1 MNISNKE
8 EKDYFTEIN
17 QKDEEIKNLEI
28 AYKKEINIKKKYEN
42 EIKKLNEK
50 MKEFSKNNN
59 GQFIISSEFNS
70 LWNNLS
76 VELSLFEDYYEYP
89 NILYHLIHELFC
101 ILENNINEK
110 IEYIKESFIEVL
122 CPGNEK
128 INIKDLNEILKS
140 LIRQNI
146 KKIFLEG
153 KENNDIEFSL
163 IKNNYLNFFMVHICN
178 YNDNNLYKNFFNIIS
193 NERFPILIKI
203 IKTILIYTKYND
215 TDLKLEIKETSN
227 RNITIKQF
235 DKTEKVISINS
246 KNINEKINGIFLL
259 KPPFLKNGFNLSN
272 SIYPIIL
279 EIKNNKLK
287 TLKEEIE
294 EYNHKIQKKIHNEFK
309 SKHNSKLKLIF
320 KSNIFQLSKKTLN
333 ETQRNKINKTTT
345 ERNLSSNYF
354 FTHSNQSFKGII
366 LNNTLSQRESKRP
379 QSHLKYKKKKTFL
392 INEPEFKNEIQKN
405 KSYFLSKHIFQDLM
419 KLDKN
424 TIKIKL
430 TKNPF
435 VLKNLKSEK
444 ENLRNKRINNNSISE
459 TTVTYDNSSN
469 NTLKKNCN
477 VIHTC
482 PQKKYIFDGN
492 SKNYLFQN
500 SSRKKFNKIFS
511 FRKSFNNNCNYINNI
526 YVNKLNIK
534 SLIDIQIKTFANLT
548 NKNNRT
554 INSVK
559 AICQK

>member
-28 AYKKEINIKKKYEN
+28 AKKKEINIKKKYEN

-193 NERFPILIKI
+193 NEKFPILIKI

-354 FTHSNQSFKGII
+354 FTHSNQSFKGLII
-366 LNNTLSQRESKRP
+366 NNTLSQRDNKRP
-379 QSHLKYKKKKTFL
+379 QSHLKYKKKK
-392 INEPEFKNEIQKN
+392 
-405 KSYFLSKHIFQDLM
+405 
-419 KLDKN
+419 
-424 TIKIKL
+424 
-430 TKNPF
+430 
-435 VLKNLKSEK
+435 
-444 ENLRNKRINNNSISE
+444 
-459 TTVTYDNSSN
+459 
-469 NTLKKNCN
+469 
-477 VIHTC
+477 
-482 PQKKYIFDGN
+482 
-492 SKNYLFQN
+492 LF
-500 SSRKKFNKIFS
+500 
-511 FRKSFNNNCNYINNI
+511 
-526 YVNKLNIK
+526 
-534 SLIDIQIKTFANLT
+534 
-548 NKNNRT
+548 
-554 INSVK
+554 
-559 AICQK
+559 

>member
-1 MNISNKE
+1 M
-8 EKDYFTEIN
+8 
-17 QKDEEIKNLEI
+17 
-28 AYKKEINIKKKYEN
+28 
-42 EIKKLNEK
+42 
-50 MKEFSKNNN
+50 
-59 GQFIISSEFNS
+59 
-70 LWNNLS
+70 
-76 VELSLFEDYYEYP
+76 
-89 NILYHLIHELFC
+89 
-101 ILENNINEK
+101 ENNINEK

-128 INIKDLNEILKS
+128 INLKDLNKILKA

-178 YNDNNLYKNFFNIIS
+178 YNSNNLYKNFFNIIS

-294 EYNHKIQKKIHNEFK
+294 EYNYKIQKKIHNEFK
-309 SKHNSKLKLIF
+309 TKYNSKLKLIF

-379 QSHLKYKKKKTFL
+379 QSHLKYKKKKNF
-392 INEPEFKNEIQKN
+392 
-405 KSYFLSKHIFQDLM
+405 
-419 KLDKN
+419 
-424 TIKIKL
+424 
-430 TKNPF
+430 
-435 VLKNLKSEK
+435 
-444 ENLRNKRINNNSISE
+444 
-459 TTVTYDNSSN
+459 
-469 NTLKKNCN
+469 
-477 VIHTC
+477 
-482 PQKKYIFDGN
+482 
-492 SKNYLFQN
+492 
-500 SSRKKFNKIFS
+500 FN
-511 FRKSFNNNCNYINNI
+511 
-526 YVNKLNIK
+526 
-534 SLIDIQIKTFANLT
+534 
-548 NKNNRT
+548 
-554 INSVK
+554 
-559 AICQK
+559 